1 MVQKRMDAE
10 EHDDVKD
17 VCLQSPYLAWC
28 EICAEGQEIRRNS
41 LACNAAHNLM
51 LLYTAT
57 GSMDL
62 AEAKSRWLA
71 V

>member
-10 EHDDVKD
+10 EHDDVKE
-17 VCLQSPYLAWC
+17 VSPLLVFLEC
-28 EICAEGQEIRRNS
+28 SELINKDIRRNS
-41 LACNAAHNLM
+41 LACIAAHNLM

-62 AEAKSRWLA
+62 VHDKSKWLA